1 MEPLIIKIVNGLLDR
16 LEDLSEFDL
25 VKEYGVDQIRYFLM
39 REVPFGNDGDFSKI
53 QLINRINSDLAN
65 SYGNLFQRVV
75 SMIFKNC
82 NGTIPLKPTNLSEED
97 MVLINSLKD
106 NIKDYRNLIDNQKF
120 DQFLKN
126 IWLVISRANKY
137 TDEQAPWTLKKTD
150 FKRMEVVLFTL
161 IETLRQVSILLQPFM
176 PSTAKSVLDH
186 IKIPLNKRLI
196 KNLDNI
202 YKGKVNI
209 EMPQPLFPRV

>member
-1 MEPLIIKIVNGLLDR
+1 
-16 LEDLSEFDL
+16 
-25 VKEYGVDQIRYFLM
+25 M
-39 REVPFGNDGDFSKI
+39 REVPFGNDGDFSKT

-82 NGTIPLKPTNLSEED
+82 NEIIPLKPADLNKED

-106 NIKDYRNLIDNQKF
+106 NINDYRNLIDNQKF

-126 IWLVISRANKY
+126 IWLIISSANKY
-137 TDEQAPWTLKKTD
+137 IDEQAPWTLKKTN
-150 FKRMEVVLFTL
+150 FKRMEVVLFT
-161 IETLRQVSILLQPFM
+161 IVETLRQVSILLQPFM
-176 PSTAKSVLDH
+176 PNTTTSVLDQ
-186 IKIPLNKRLI
+186 IKIPLNERQI

-202 YKGKVNI
+202 YRGGEKI